1 MKTQVNFHSDAF
13 PPVTGD
19 TCNAPQRYGKKLA
32 EWLAAELPAYGLAVR
47 DCYDEDWGWE
57 IAFENPQFPLYLGCG
72 NINGEDGAFC
82 CFITPDKETVRPM
95 KRLFRATDTRATVE
109 KLAAAVD
116 ALLRSHPRVSG
127 IKWEAV

>member
-1 MKTQVNFHSDAF
+1 MKTQVNFYSDSF

-32 EWLAAELPAYGLAVR
+32 EWLAAKLPAYGLAVR
-47 DCYDEDWGWE
+47 DCYDEE
-57 IAFENPQFPLYLGCG
+57 
-72 NINGEDGAFC
+72 GAFC

-127 IKWEAV
+127 IEWEAV